1 MISVFKKLTT
11 KPVWLWERRRSYPI
25 RARFCELPALGVQKG
40 VKRFVVLATP
50 DAVQD
55 ALWTAWSWYRYLRN
69 YGFSLELAVDGA
81 ISDADS
87 AAAAHL
93 FPGILVYSAQSLSA
107 SVCEREPRLK
117 TFLYGHPTGR
127 KLALMLALVEQGPVL
142 YSDHDILAFR
152 SPDELLARIDRNVS
166 SYFLEDADGTCDPE
180 IAENAKSL
188 GLERIPRFNC
198 GFLYLPQGSLSIRQ
212 AAEIL
217 STWRPPGGSW
227 FAEQTVLSFMLRAS
241 NAQALPPERYVISPR
256 RQFYWEKD
264 IDYATIVARH
274 FTGTVRHVMYRY
286 GMPILLRQ
294 SRIMEKEQG
303 NA

>member
-1 MISVFKKLTT
+1 VNLFRKLSTR
-11 KPVWLWERRRSYPI
+11 PIWWWERRRSYPI
-25 RARFCELPALGVQKG
+25 RSRFRELPALGVRKG
-40 VKRFVVLATP
+40 PKRFVVLATP
-50 DAVQD
+50 DAFND
-55 ALWTAWSWYRYLRN
+55 ALWTAWSWYRYLRDN
-69 YGFSLELAVDGA
+69 GFSLDLAVDGA

-87 AAAAHL
+87 AAANRL
-93 FPGILVYSAQSLSA
+93 FPGISVYSAQSFCS
-107 SVCEREPRLK
+107 SVCEREPKLE

-127 KLALMLALVEQGPVL
+127 KLALMLALSEQGPVL

-152 SPDELLARIDRNVS
+152 SPDELLSRIEKDVC
-166 SYFLEDADGTCDPE
+166 SYFLEDTDGTRDPH
-180 IAENAKSL
+180 IVENAKAL
-188 GLERIPRFNC
+188 GLDYIPRFNC
-198 GFLYLPQGSLSIRQ
+198 GFLYLPQGSLSMRQ

-227 FAEQTVLSFMLRAS
+227 YAEQTVLSFMLRGV

-264 IDYATIVARH
+264 VDYATIVARH

-294 SRIMEKEQG
+294 SKMMEKEQG